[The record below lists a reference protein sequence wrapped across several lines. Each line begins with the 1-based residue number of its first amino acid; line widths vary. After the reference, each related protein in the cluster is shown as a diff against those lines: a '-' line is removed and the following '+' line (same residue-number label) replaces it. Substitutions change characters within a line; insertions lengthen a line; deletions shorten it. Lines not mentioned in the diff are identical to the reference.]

1 MYKPF
6 DEIYGWFGLW
16 CLMPLSTILQLY
28 HGSRFIGGR
37 NQSTPRK
44 PLTCH
49 KSLIN
54 LSHNVASSAPRHERG
69 LNSQL

>member
-28 HGSRFIGGR
+28 HGGRFIGGR
-37 NQSTPRK
+37 NRSTPRK
-44 PLTCH
+44 PPTCH

-54 LSHNVASSAPRHERG
+54 FIT
-69 LNSQL
+69 

>member
-16 CLMPLSTILQLY
+16 CLMPLSTTLQLY
-28 HGSRFIGGR
+28 HGGRFIGGR
-37 NQSTPRK
+37 NRSTLRK

-54 LSHNVASSAPRHERG
+54 FIT
-69 LNSQL
+69 